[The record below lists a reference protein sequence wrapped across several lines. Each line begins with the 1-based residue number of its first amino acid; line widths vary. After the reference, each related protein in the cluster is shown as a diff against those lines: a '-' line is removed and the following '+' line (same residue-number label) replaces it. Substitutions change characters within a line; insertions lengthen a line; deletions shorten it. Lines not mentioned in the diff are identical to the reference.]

1 MRRLRFPRGLLD
13 PNAPVE
19 RALLCIPSPGRRL
32 WALGLSGR
40 TNDDTAVADTMTT
53 LRDRQDD
60 SGCWSSRHGDR
71 AVLETAVALLGL
83 ASVRENMRRP
93 YVRLAVDWLVAA
105 QHEDGGFG
113 VDPHAD
119 SDVETAGVVLLALLE
134 AGEGRSLAAHDVAAW
149 LSKGLERSDETCA
162 DSLEILALGRYCRA
176 NRDRWERW

>member
-1 MRRLRFPRGLLD
+1 MRRLRFPRGVLE

-19 RALLCIPSPGRRL
+19 QTLACIPSPARRL
-32 WALGLSGR
+32 WALGLCGR
-40 TNDDTAVADTMTT
+40 THDDVAVAQAIAT
-53 LRDRQDD
+53 LRDGQDD
-60 SGCWSSRHGDR
+60 SGRWSSRHGDR

-113 VDPHAD
+113 VEPHAD
-119 SDVETAGVVLLALLE
+119 ADAETAGVVLLALLD

-149 LSKGLERSDETCA
+149 LSKRLERSEESCA

>member
-19 RALLCIPSPGRRL
+19 RALRCIPSPARRL
-32 WALGLSGR
+32 WALGLSGW
-40 TNDDTAVADTMTT
+40 THDDTTVAETIAT
-53 LRDRQDD
+53 LRESQDD
-60 SGCWSSRHGDR
+60 SGRWSSRHGTR

-83 ASVRENMRRP
+83 ASVREDMRRP

-113 VDPHAD
+113 VEPDAD
-119 SDVETAGVVLLALLE
+119 ADAETGGVVLLALLD

-149 LSKGLERSDETCA
+149 LSKRLERSDETCA